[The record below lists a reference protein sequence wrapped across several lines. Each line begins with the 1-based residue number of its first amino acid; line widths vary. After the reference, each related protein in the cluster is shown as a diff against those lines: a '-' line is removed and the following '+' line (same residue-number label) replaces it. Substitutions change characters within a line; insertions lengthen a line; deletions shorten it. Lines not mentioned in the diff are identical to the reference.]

1 MPGAP
6 RYHQAPRFEV
16 RELGEIDM
24 ASMPLATLDL
34 LTHDGARP
42 VFPAVHL
49 EGHAVV
55 PCGEL
60 VGLASGSGRVLRH
73 SGKALVVC
81 AGDRDLRA
89 LHVAGQP
96 GRRAGLAA
104 IAVHRAGRRLR
115 PAMALPATAVQPRH
129 ECGSDGQ
136 LVGALRELTG

>member
-1 MPGAP
+1 
-6 RYHQAPRFEV
+6 
-16 RELGEIDM
+16 M
-24 ASMPLATLDL
+24 ASMALPTLDL

-55 PCGEL
+55 PYGEPAGPAGPA
-60 VGLASGSGRVLRH
+60 GLAGGSGRVLH
-73 SGKALVVC
+73 HGGKALVLC
-81 AGDRDLRA
+81 AGDRDLPA

-104 IAVHRAGRRLR
+104 IAVHRAGRRLQ

-129 ECGSDGQ
+129 ECGTDGQ